1 MNRIIECIPNISEG
15 KDRQKIDAIVAEVE
29 KVKGV
34 MLLDV
39 DPGASTNRT
48 VITFAGE
55 PSAVQEAAFLLIKK
69 ASELIDMTTHKGE
82 HPRQGAT
89 DVCPFVPIAGVSMEE
104 CIEIARALGKRVGE
118 ELGIAGYFYESAALV
133 PERRNLAVCRKGEYE
148 ALEKITT
155 SEGKPDFGPSE
166 VTPVVRKAGLTT
178 IGARNFLVAY
188 NINLNTTSTRR
199 ANAIAFDIREAG
211 RTLRE
216 GDPISGK
223 PVLDEKGEPIR
234 IPGTLKSVKGIGWYI
249 DEYGIAQL
257 SLNLTDI
264 SITPVHVAF
273 EEACTKAAERGI
285 RVTGSELVGLIPL
298 KSMLD
303 AADYFLAKQERS
315 LGISDEEKLKIAI
328 KSLGLDDL
336 APFNPKEKIIEYVLE
351 QKMGSRNRLIS
362 MSARQLANETSSES
376 PAPGGGS
383 VSAYIGALG
392 ASLGVMVANL
402 SSHKRGW
409 DSRWK
414 EFSDVAQRGMEIQ
427 KELLRLVDEDTHAFN
442 QIMEAFGLPKGTEDE
457 KKFRSAAIESASKY
471 AMEIPLRTAEVAL
484 DAMEICWQMVN
495 EGNPNSI
502 TDAGVGALCIRA
514 AVLGAVMN
522 VKVNAGGI
530 QDKGFTTSLIE
541 KADFYQEEV
550 IAMEQKI
557 RLKVEGAFA

>member
-15 KDRQKIDAIVAEVE
+15 RDRQKIDAIVAEVE

-55 PSAVQEAAFLLIKK
+55 PKAVQEAAFLLIKK

-104 CIEIARALGKRVGE
+104 CVEIARGLGKRVGE
-118 ELGIAGYFYESAALV
+118 ELGIAGYYYESAALS

-148 ALEKITT
+148 ALDKITT
-155 SEGKPDFGPSE
+155 AEGKPDFGPSE
-166 VTPVVRKAGLTT
+166 VTTTLKKAGLTT

-188 NINLNTTSTRR
+188 NVNLNTTSTRR

-216 GDPISGK
+216 GDTISGK
-223 PVLDEKGEPIR
+223 PVVDEKGEPVR

-273 EEACTKAAERGI
+273 EEACNKASVRGI

-298 KSMLD
+298 QSMLD

-315 LGISDEEKLKIAI
+315 LGISDEEKIKIAI

-336 APFNPKEKIIEYVLE
+336 APFNPSEKIIEYVLE
-351 QKMGSRNRLIS
+351 KKMGSRNRLIS
-362 MSARQLANETSSES
+362 MSALQLANETSSES

-383 VSAYIGALG
+383 VSAYVGALG

-414 EFSDVAQRGMEIQ
+414 AFSDVAQRGMEIQ

-442 QIMEAFGLPKGTEDE
+442 QIMEAFGLPKGTDDE
-457 KKFRSAAIESASKY
+457 KKFRSEAIEKASKY

-484 DAMEICWQMVN
+484 DAMDICLEMVN

-522 VKVNAGGI
+522 VKINAVGI
-530 QDKGFTTSLIE
+530 KDKDFTTRLIE
-541 KADFYQEEV
+541 KAKHLEV
-550 IAMEQKI
+550 SAIEMELKI
-557 RLKVEGAFA
+557 RTKVDLSC

>member
-15 KDRQKIDAIVAEVE
+15 RDRQKIDAIVAEVE

-55 PSAVQEAAFLLIKK
+55 PLAVQEAAFLLIKK

-89 DVCPFVPIAGVSMEE
+89 DVCPFVPIAGVSMDE
-104 CIEIARALGKRVGE
+104 CVEIARALGKRVGD
-118 ELGIAGYFYESAALV
+118 ELGIAGYYYESAALL

-148 ALEKITT
+148 AIEKITT
-155 SEGKPDFGPSE
+155 VDGKPDFGPSA
-166 VTPVVRKAGLTT
+166 VTPMVRKAGLTT

-188 NINLNTTSTRR
+188 NVNLNTTSTRR

-223 PVLDEKGEPIR
+223 PVLDEKGEPVR

-273 EEACTKAAERGI
+273 EEACSKAAERGI

-298 KSMLD
+298 QSMLD

-315 LGISDEEKLKIAI
+315 LGISDEEKIKIAV

-336 APFNPKEKIIEYVLE
+336 APFNPSEKIIEFVLE
-351 QKMGSRNRLIS
+351 KKMGTRSRLIS

-383 VSAYIGALG
+383 VSAYVGALG

-457 KKFRSAAIESASKY
+457 KKTRSAAIESASKY

-495 EGNPNSI
+495 DGNPNSI

-522 VKVNAGGI
+522 VKINASGI
-530 QDKGFTTSLIE
+530 KDKVFTMNLVE
-541 KADFYQEEV
+541 KANKLEALATE
-550 IAMEQKI
+550 MEMKI
-557 RLKVEGAFA
+557 KAKVDLAC

>member
-15 KDRQKIDAIVAEVE
+15 RDRAKIDAIVAEVE

-55 PSAVQEAAFLLIKK
+55 PGAVQEAAFLLIKK
-69 ASELIDMTTHKGE
+69 ASELIDMTSHKGE

-104 CIEIARALGKRVGE
+104 CVEIARALGKRVGE
-118 ELGIAGYFYESAALV
+118 ELGIAGYFYESAALI

-155 SEGKPDFGPSE
+155 LDGKPDFGPSE
-166 VTPVVRKAGLTT
+166 VTEIIRKAGLTT

-188 NINLNTTSTRR
+188 NVNLNTTSTRR

-223 PVLDEKGEPIR
+223 PIVDEKGEPVR

-273 EEACTKAAERGI
+273 EEACNKAAERGV

-298 KSMLD
+298 QSMLD
-303 AADYFLAKQERS
+303 AADYFLVKQERS
-315 LGISDEEKLKIAI
+315 LGISDDEKIKIAI

-336 APFNPKEKIIEYVLE
+336 APFNPSEKIIEYVLE
-351 QKMGSRNRLIS
+351 AKMGSRNRLIS

-383 VSAYIGALG
+383 VSAYVGALG

-409 DSRWK
+409 DNRWR

-442 QIMEAFGLPKGTEDE
+442 QIMEAFGLPKGTDDE
-457 KKFRSAAIESASKY
+457 KKSRAEAIESASKY
-471 AMEIPLRTAEVAL
+471 AMEIPLRTAEVAFK
-484 DAMEICWQMVN
+484 AMDICWQMVN

-514 AVLGAVMN
+514 AVMGAVMN
-522 VKVNAGGI
+522 VKINASGI
-530 QDKGFTTSLIE
+530 KDKAFTSSLIE
-541 KADFYQEEV
+541 RANKLQELVNE
-550 IAMEQKI
+550 MEHKI
-557 RLKVEGAFA
+557 RLKVELEF